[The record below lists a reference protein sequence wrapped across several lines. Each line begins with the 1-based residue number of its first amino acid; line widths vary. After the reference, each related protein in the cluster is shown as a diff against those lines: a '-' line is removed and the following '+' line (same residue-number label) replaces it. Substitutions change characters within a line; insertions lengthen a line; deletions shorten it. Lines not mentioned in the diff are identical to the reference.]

1 MKFAISPRVTD
12 ILQKVDPWW
21 PLQLPEWGG
30 GSVYV
35 CMYVCMYIRIN
46 TAPPLQIVQA
56 CVSALVCMYVCRFT
70 KSKFSAMVAAPTSRM
85 GH

>member
-12 ILQKVDPWW
+12 ILQKVDPSI
-21 PLQLPEWGG
+21 LGG
-30 GSVYV
+30 GVGI

>member
-12 ILQKVDPWW
+12 ILQKVDPSI
-21 PLQLPEWGG
+21 LGG